1 MAQALGLTLEQGFNI
16 RNSTDLVQRMFRE
29 QAEKALIEQY
39 KIMIVRKASYQEL
52 LRHEWKLDLNFASS

>member
-1 MAQALGLTLEQGFNI
+1 MAQALGLTLEQGFNL

-39 KIMIVRKASYQEL
+39 KIMMVRKASYQGL